1 MWPVKGCNW
10 CGGNTQNCFMGL
22 AYTFSK
28 TMKFIS
34 GELMMF
40 STCKLHLQCP
50 SNIYA
55 SFKAG
60 RRIDFTSK
68 NYIKRWKL
76 SRASVFQTW
85 IWWNTITLPIS
96 DLLTLFGKSCP
107 AKSIPKF
114 EWRILGKEILW
125 IRILV
130 WKKLSSGI
138 SNVCHQQNYYVWL
151 GLLFWINSTSLSMCY
166 CPSLCHKI
174 INVLM

>member
-1 MWPVKGCNW
+1 MAIHKIVSWAWLILLVKQWSSFQGNWWCFQPVNFIYNALVTFMPVLKQVVELTLLQKTISN
-10 CGGNTQNCFMGL
+10 GGNW
-22 AYTFSK
+22 A
-28 TMKFIS
+28 
-34 GELMMF
+34 EL
-40 STCKLHLQCP
+40 
-50 SNIYA
+50 
-55 SFKAG
+55 
-60 RRIDFTSK
+60 
-68 NYIKRWKL
+68 
-76 SRASVFQTW
+76 VFQTW